1 MKMADPS
8 AVARPGHEVDEAF
21 ENLCKNRFELDPSAV
36 KSELARIRIKCSA
49 SGRDQK
55 ALCKRNLLRYYHELE
70 VDGRLDDFPSAK
82 RFVMCALSTP
92 VTTVKVESLFSV
104 MKLQ

>member
-1 MKMADPS
+1 MEKADPS

-21 ENLCKNRFELDPSAV
+21 VDLSAV
-36 KSELARIRIKCSA
+36 KSELVRIRMKYSA

-55 ALCKRNLLRYYHELE
+55 ALCTRNLLRYYHELE

-82 RFVMCALSTP
+82 RFVMCVFSTP
-92 VTTVKVESLFSV
+92 VTTVKVESLFSG
-104 MKLQ
+104 MNIRADPDAGY